1 MLIATVRCGLPGA
14 LRSSPSLGIQ
24 LSYSGH
30 SYVAVLFHLGTSTSH
45 VSNVV
50 CFVRAMKNL
59 NIKFSTFSIVLPKP
73 HGIDQQ
79 GLPVF
84 RFSSGFPSLTQ
95 KLPSKKPS
103 FGSIGQASPQ
113 PWRGKCSRRQRN
125 QWSRGPRKM
134 IRTAAEMTKI
144 QKLPESQTLHGD
156 DDDDDD
162 IDDRW

>member
-1 MLIATVRCGLPGA
+1 MKSIFHGRNKRITCTLCDVTFKNSEREREREREREIDVTIATVRCGLPGA

-50 CFVRAMKNL
+50 CFVRALKNI

-95 KLPSKKPS
+95 KLPSKKTG

-125 QWSRGPRKM
+125 Q
-134 IRTAAEMTKI
+134 
-144 QKLPESQTLHGD
+144 
-156 DDDDDD
+156 
-162 IDDRW
+162 